1 MDSKVDQSRRRAYSA
16 RSTGV
21 SIATGLGSGSPEW
34 QVARRCYGRMNSR
47 SDLCARVDLLRDLYG
62 EIGGP
67 ASEQWDRLLSIPVD
81 RPVSL
86 INLFAFREIAEYPDP
101 RQQVTGQEA
110 FDLYA
115 AVSAPA
121 LEGVGGRFLHFGS
134 HQGNL
139 VGDEEVWDLVVVGE
153 YPDVEAIVALHE
165 NPAYRE
171 AYRHRVA
178 ACADQRVL
186 ISA

>member
-1 MDSKVDQSRRRAYSA
+1 
-16 RSTGV
+16 
-21 SIATGLGSGSPEW
+21 
-34 QVARRCYGRMNSR
+34 MNSR
-47 SDLCARVDLLRDLYG
+47 SDLSARVGLLRDLYG

-67 ASEQWDRLLSIPVD
+67 ASGQWDRLLSIPVD

-86 INLFAFREIAEYPDP
+86 INLFAFREIASYPDP
-101 RQQVTGQEA
+101 QQQSVTGREA
-110 FDLYA
+110 FDQYA

-121 LEGVGGRFLHFGS
+121 LEGVGGRFLHFGT

-139 VGDEEVWDLVVVGE
+139 VGDEEIWDLVVVGE
-153 YPDVEAIVALHE
+153 YPNVEALVALHE
-165 NPAYRE
+165 NPAYRA

-178 ACADQRVL
+178 ACAVQRVL